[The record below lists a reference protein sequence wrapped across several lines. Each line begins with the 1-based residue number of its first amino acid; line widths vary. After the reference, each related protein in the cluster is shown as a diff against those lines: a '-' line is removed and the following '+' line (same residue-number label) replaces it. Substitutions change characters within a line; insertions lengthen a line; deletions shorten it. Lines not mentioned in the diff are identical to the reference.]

1 MNGFGDTGDWL
12 IVIRAIHFAA
22 TAIFAGILIFRMVV
36 AQPVL
41 CVVPPVAGIFDAR
54 ALRVAWISLVIS
66 AGSGIAWVLVQAPAM
81 SGLPFGAAMAAD
93 VIGTV
98 VTKTQFG
105 FVSEIRFVLAVVL
118 AACLASDRVAGLR
131 WLALAPATGLVASIA
146 WTGHAGSTAGELGIF
161 HLVSDTL
168 HLVAAATWIGGLVS
182 LALFLAVVPRKHGHG
197 SAALVQ
203 DAAQRFST
211 LGIVSVATLLVT
223 GIVNTGILVGSVHA
237 LLVTAY
243 GRLLMLKIV
252 LFAIMLGLAVVNRFW
267 LTPRLAG
274 LPSNQRE
281 VDAVRKLTRN
291 CIVEIA
297 LGLAIFAIVG
307 ALGTLHPAS
316 HLAFRSRNS
325 PLLAL
330 SSVAN
335 LGNRE
340 TDDFGYR
347 SGSGLVKNSSR
358 KRKQPL
364 NYPADSTSSKGST

>member
-1 MNGFGDTGDWL
+1 MNGFGSAGDWL

-22 TAIFAGILIFRMVV
+22 SVTFAGILIFRMVV

-41 CVVPPVAGIFDAR
+41 CRAPSAAKIFDAR
-54 ALRVAWISLVIS
+54 TLRVVWMSLVIS

-81 SGLPFGAAMAAD
+81 SGLPFGEAMTAD

-105 FVSEIRFVLAVVL
+105 FVSEIRFVLAIVL
-118 AACLASDRVAGLR
+118 AACLASSQVAGLR
-131 WLALAPATGLVASIA
+131 WLALASATGLIASIA
-146 WTGHAGSTAGELGIF
+146 WTGHAGSTAGELGVF
-161 HLVSDTL
+161 HLLSDTL
-168 HLVAAATWIGGLVS
+168 HLVAAATWIGGLAS
-182 LALFLAVVPRKHGHG
+182 LALFLAVVPCKHPHG

-203 DAAQRFST
+203 DAAERFST

-223 GIVNTGILVGSVHA
+223 GIVNTGILVGSLHA
-237 LLVTAY
+237 LLVTGY

-252 LFAIMLGLAVVNRFW
+252 LFAVMLGFAAVNRFW

-274 LPSNQRE
+274 LPGNGRE

-335 LGNRE
+335 LGNRNPII
-340 TDDFGYR
+340 
-347 SGSGLVKNSSR
+347 SGTVPVPASRKSSSR
-358 KRKQPL
+358 
-364 NYPADSTSSKGST
+364 NENNS

>member
-22 TAIFAGILIFRMVV
+22 TATFAGILIFRMVV

-41 CVVPPVAGIFDAR
+41 CLVPPVAGIFDAR
-54 ALRVAWISLVIS
+54 TLRLAWISLTIS

-81 SGLPFGAAMAAD
+81 SGLPFGEAMAAD

-105 FVSEIRFVLAVVL
+105 FVSEIRLVLAVIL

-131 WLALAPATGLVASIA
+131 WLALASATGLVASIA

-168 HLVAAATWIGGLVS
+168 HLVAAATWIGGLAS
-182 LALFLAVVPRKHGHG
+182 LALFLAVVPRKHGRG

-223 GIVNTGILVGSVHA
+223 GIVNTGILVGSLHA
-237 LLVTAY
+237 LLVTDY

-252 LFAIMLGLAVVNRFW
+252 LFAVMLGFAAVNRFW
-267 LTPRLAG
+267 LTPGLAG
-274 LPSNQRE
+274 LPGNERE

-307 ALGTLHPAS
+307 ALGTLHPAN

-325 PLLAL
+325 PRLAL
-330 SSVAN
+330 FSLADH
-335 LGNRE
+335 GNRE
-340 TDDFGYR
+340 PDD
-347 SGSGLVKNSSR
+347 SGTVPVRGFRQELAAKTKTTPELPCR
-358 KRKQPL
+358 
-364 NYPADSTSSKGST
+364 